1 MKKVLI
7 YLICILAALEC
18 GGCRKA
24 DEELT
29 DEALTTETSQPYH
42 FPAADAEEM
51 EPVVFPSSYTKET
64 DHVVF
69 NTEIIV
75 NEEVSDHGLYKTTA
89 TYQTLDKEKAYNLL
103 FGEIEIKDSW
113 ERDTEMGKEMYYVGN
128 QMHESLY
135 MIKNHLGM
143 TKGTIFSYVL
153 HSFHLE
159 GDNYNADLYLTGE
172 TFEFKRI
179 DEAYRE
185 LSDVLSEL
193 GLDITGQYNCYSL
206 DYKTMEENEYVAAV
220 DEEKARE
227 EYKDSWTKDDNG
239 YFFAVHQTLQ
249 GCTVQYPLAEVFKQ
263 VCDANAPVQVFYTH
277 NGIVEMQIYDLF
289 TFQQSDE
296 PLALKSFD
304 TVADTIAYKYN
315 MLLTD
320 EKYEVKSAE
329 LFFRPVEGD
338 QESFEMIP
346 AWEVTVREVSTGRTL
361 HMYVN
366 ALTAEEML

>member
-1 MKKVLI
+1 MKKVFI
-7 YLICILAALEC
+7 YLTCILAVLEC
-18 GGCRKA
+18 GGCRKT
-24 DEELT
+24 DEELA
-29 DEALTTETSQPYH
+29 DEVLTTET
-42 FPAADAEEM
+42 PATDAKEID
-51 EPVVFPSSYTKET
+51 PVVFPAAYTKEM

-89 TYQTLDKEKAYNLL
+89 SYQTLNKEKAYDLL
-103 FGEIEIKDSW
+103 FGEIEIGEHW
-113 ERDTEMGKEMYYVGN
+113 ERDTEMGAEMYYVGN

-135 MIKNHLGM
+135 MIKNHLSL
-143 TKGTIFSYVL
+143 TKGAAFNYAR

-172 TFEFKRI
+172 SFEFKRI

-185 LSDVLSEL
+185 LSEVLSEL
-193 GLDITGQYNCYSL
+193 DLDITGKYNCYSL

-227 EYKDSWTKDDNG
+227 EYKDNWTKDDNG

-249 GCTVQYPLAEVFKQ
+249 GCTVQYPLAEVFRQ
-263 VCDANAPVQVFYTH
+263 VCDANAPVQALYTH
-277 NGIVEMQIYDLF
+277 NGIVYMDIYDLF

-304 TVADTIAYKYN
+304 EVADTIAYKFN
-315 MLLTD
+315 MILTED
-320 EKYEVKSAE
+320 KYEVKRAE

-346 AWEVTVREVSTGRTL
+346 AWEVTIREASTERTL
-361 HMYVN
+361 YMYVN